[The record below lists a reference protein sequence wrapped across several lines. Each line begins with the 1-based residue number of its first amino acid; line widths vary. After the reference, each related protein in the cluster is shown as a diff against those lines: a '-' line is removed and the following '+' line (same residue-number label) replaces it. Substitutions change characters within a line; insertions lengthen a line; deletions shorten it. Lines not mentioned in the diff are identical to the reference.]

1 MMRTGL
7 RQALAQQP
15 HFTVVGEAATGESA
29 LKLALE
35 TKPDLVVMD
44 IHLADMN
51 GVEAT
56 RQILRVLPATKVV
69 ICSGDYAGAL
79 VEEALKAGAG
89 GFILKTGSVDELIRA
104 IHEVMAGRLC
114 LSPELSAAI
123 VKDYQENLV
132 GEVGDIEPPKPVLSG
147 REKQLLRLIA
157 EGRRNKEIAT
167 LLKLSPNSIE
177 TYRARLMKKILC
189 RSTAELVRYAI
200 REGISAL

>member
-7 RQALAQQP
+7 RQAMAQQP
-15 HFTVVGEAATGESA
+15 NFTVVGEAATGELA
-29 LKLALE
+29 LKLAQE

-51 GVEAT
+51 GLEAT
-56 RQILRVLPATKVV
+56 RQILSVLPATKVV
-69 ICSGDYAGAL
+69 IFSGDDASAL

-89 GFILKTGSVDELIRA
+89 GFILKKDSVDELIRA
-104 IHEVMAGRLC
+104 VHEVMAGKLC

-123 VKDYQENLV
+123 VEDYQKNLV
-132 GEVGDIEPPKPVLSG
+132 GDVEPPKPALSG

-167 LLKLSPNSIE
+167 DLKLSPNSIE

-200 REGISAL
+200 REGISVL